1 MLKRVIITAF
11 VVTGTITAVLGSG
24 TASAARRPCDVHIE
38 APADLNQR
46 FRKEPV
52 GAVICVSGTFR
63 IDSSLEPRDGQVIRG
78 HATIVNAGGVEDGFY
93 LAQAEDVKIAGLE
106 IMGFNTRGVRC
117 GAGTRLVRS
126 VLHHNA
132 QNGVG
137 CNLDNRAGSHIIIAH
152 NQVYANGDP
161 SIEGNTSGGMK
172 FVRSG
177 LPGARPGNSVSVR
190 HNEVWGNIG
199 NGIWFDINSAGD
211 LIARN
216 EVWDNTRS
224 GIRYEISAGP
234 GMIRRNVTHGNA
246 WYGIWIT
253 SSAKVVVRE
262 NIAVRNG
269 KKDIIVISD
278 ERARLTFPE
287 LGGTHDGYKIVN
299 IDVAGNTVAREV
311 AGCSLDGVSC

>member
-1 MLKRVIITAF
+1 MLKRVIVTAF
-11 VVTGTITAVLGSG
+11 IVAGTITAMLGSG
-24 TASAARRPCDVHIE
+24 NASAARRPCDVHVK

-46 FRKEPV
+46 LHKAPV

-78 HATIVNAGGVEDGFY
+78 HATIVNGGGVDDGFY
-93 LAQAEDVKIAGLE
+93 LARAEDVKIAGLE
-106 IMGFNTRGVRC
+106 ITGFDSRGVRC

-126 VLHHNA
+126 ILHHNR

-137 CNLDNRAGSHIIIAH
+137 CHLDNRAGSRVIIAR
-152 NQVYANGDP
+152 NQVYANGDR
-161 SIEGNTSGGMK
+161 SLEGNTSGGMK

-177 LPGARPGNSVSVR
+177 KPGARPGNSISVR
-190 HNEVWGNIG
+190 HNEVWGNVG

-216 EVWDNTRS
+216 EVWNNTRS

-234 GMIRRNVTHGNA
+234 AMIRRNVVHGNA

-262 NIAVRNG
+262 NVVVRNG
-269 KKDIIVISD
+269 KRDIIVISD
-278 ERARLTFPE
+278 ERARLSFPD
-287 LGGTHDGYKIVN
+287 LGGTHDGYEIVD
-299 IDVAGNTVAREV
+299 IEVTRNTVAREV
-311 AGCSLDGVSC
+311 VGCSLDGVDC

>member
-11 VVTGTITAVLGSG
+11 IAGTITAMLGSG
-24 TASAARRPCDVHIE
+24 SATAARRPCDVHVK

-46 FRKEPV
+46 FRQASV

-78 HATIVNAGGVEDGFY
+78 HAIIVNGGGVDDGFY
-93 LAQAEDVKIAGLE
+93 LARAEDVKIAGLE
-106 IMGFNTRGVRC
+106 ITGFNSRGVRC
-117 GAGTRLVRS
+117 GVGTRLVRS
-126 VLHHNA
+126 ILHHNR

-137 CNLDNRAGSHIIIAH
+137 CHLDNRAGSRVIIAR

-161 SIEGNTSGGMK
+161 SLEGNTSGGMK

-177 LPGARPGNSVSVR
+177 KPGARPGNSISVR
-190 HNEVWGNIG
+190 HNEVWGNVG

-234 GMIRRNVTHGNA
+234 AMIRRNVVHGNA

-262 NIAVRNG
+262 NVVVRNG
-269 KKDIIVISD
+269 KRDIIVISD
-278 ERARLTFPE
+278 ERARLSFPD
-287 LGGTHDGYKIVN
+287 LGGTHDGYEIVD
-299 IDVAGNTVAREV
+299 IEVARNTVAREV
-311 AGCSLDGVSC
+311 VGCSLDGVDC